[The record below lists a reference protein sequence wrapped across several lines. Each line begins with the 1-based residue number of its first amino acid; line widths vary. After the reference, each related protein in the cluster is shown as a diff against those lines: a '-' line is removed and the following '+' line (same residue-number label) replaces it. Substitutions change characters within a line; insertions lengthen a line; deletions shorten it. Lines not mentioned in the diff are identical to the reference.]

1 LKKNALVEANKA
13 LIDKR
18 QREKDIAKQ
27 EVEG

>member
-18 QREKDIAKQ
+18 QKEKDIAKQ